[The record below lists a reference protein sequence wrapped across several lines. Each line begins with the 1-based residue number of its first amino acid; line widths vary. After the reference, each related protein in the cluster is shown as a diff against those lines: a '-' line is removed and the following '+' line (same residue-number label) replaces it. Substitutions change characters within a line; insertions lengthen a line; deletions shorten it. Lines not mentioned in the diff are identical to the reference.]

1 MQWTSEDQAGFT
13 TGQPWLEVAS
23 NYKYINTNVTDPS
36 QRIRDYYKQLI
47 RLRKDYAVISEGTY
61 RSIQLDHSNVYS
73 YMREYDNQQV
83 LVFNNFYG
91 KQTMIDV
98 PEDFL
103 EKDARVLIGNYD
115 QHALKQ
121 QLVLQPYESI
131 AFLLE

>member
-1 MQWTSEDQAGFT
+1 M
-13 TGQPWLEVAS
+13 P
-23 NYKYINTNVTDPS
+23 DPS

-61 RSIQLDHSNVYS
+61 RSIHLDHSNVYS
-73 YMREYDNQQV
+73 YIREYDNQQL

>member
-23 NYKYINTNVTDPS
+23 NYKYINTNVTNPS
-36 QRIRDYYKQLI
+36 QHIRDYYKQLI

-61 RSIQLDHSNVYS
+61 RSIHLDHSNVYS
-73 YMREYDNQQV
+73 YIREYDNQQL

-91 KQTMIDV
+91 KQTAIDV

-103 EKDARVLIGNYD
+103 KKDARVLIGNYD
-115 QHALKQ
+115 QHALEQ